1 LKNMVT
7 PLMKSIVLIPLII
20 VIGCILTSGCVGQ
33 IKNNAVNLPNVTPT
47 NTFTPFLN
55 LTNTTPITNITVT
68 PPGLN
73 GSLRVSI
80 GGWDADLPVSI
91 DNKSVGIASKGKPLD
106 LMVEEGNHT
115 VKVCAATMCEE
126 QNVTIQFA
134 RQRLVDF
141 EAQLI
146 KDVQFPKPAARI
158 AAYYPSGS
166 DRITVSVEFI
176 NPSIQDLTMSAE
188 VSCEYTYIDSRSDQR
203 VAGAARGIET
213 ANVKAGSR
221 VMVTDNLLIAS
232 GYSYVYAIPE
242 ITDFST
248 R

>member
-1 LKNMVT
+1 MKN
-7 PLMKSIVLIPLII
+7 IVLIPLII
-20 VIGCILTSGCVGQ
+20 IIGCILTTGCVGQ
-33 IKNNAVNLPNVTPT
+33 IKNETVNLPNASPI
-47 NTFTPFLN
+47 NTFTPFSN
-55 LTNTTPITNITVT
+55 VTNTSNMTTINVT
-68 PPGLN
+68 PGLN

-91 DNKSVGIASKGKPLD
+91 DNKSVGIVSKGNPLD

-146 KDVQFPKPAARI
+146 QDVQFPKPTARI
-158 AAYYPSGS
+158 VSYYQSG
-166 DRITVSVEFI
+166 DRVTINVEFI
-176 NPSIQDLTMSAE
+176 NPSLKDLTMSAE
-188 VSCEYTYIDSRSDQR
+188 VSCSYTYIESRSDQR
-203 VAGAARGIET
+203 EGDIAQDVVT
-213 ANVKAGSR
+213 AYVGSGSR
-221 VMVTDNLLIAS
+221 VMQTVVLYSAS
-232 GYSYVYAIPE
+232 GYSYVYSIPQITAI
-242 ITDFST
+242 TS